1 MKASRILCIFLLLI
15 LAGGCQT
22 KTDLSR
28 VVFFYV
34 PFQFS
39 SNEVI
44 TIENFKEKAN
54 SIEITDRSTLVFLDK
69 LLAKSKEG
77 SGFDGKRVRMLIVL
91 TPGDRSIWADA
102 DGNLLE
108 ADKQR
113 RLDRKDFD
121 QLGSLVSVAVATDG
135 EMR

>member
-1 MKASRILCIFLLLI
+1 LI

-22 KTDLSR
+22 KTDLSK
-28 VVFFYV
+28 VVIFYV

-39 SNEVI
+39 SNEAV
-44 TIENFKEKAN
+44 TTENLKEKAN
-54 SIEITDRSTLVFLDK
+54 SIEITDKTTIVFLEK
-69 LLAKSKEG
+69 LLAKSHEG
-77 SGFDGKRVRMLIVL
+77 SGFDGKRVRLLILL
-91 TPGDRSIWADA
+91 TPGDRSLWVDA

-108 ADKQR
+108 ANHQR